1 MQTEFPARI
10 NARQVG
16 YARGWRWIVEAF
28 YLVRQQPL
36 TWMLL
41 AGGYLLIHFAV
52 AAIPL
57 LGAPL
62 TFFLAP
68 IFAGGFVLAAQQA
81 EQGRELKLRTLFAG
95 FDRAPRALLNV
106 GMLYLALLL
115 LAMML
120 LSAAM
125 PLLGLQLI
133 AAQNAQELPRLEGPV
148 GLFMLLSAT
157 LMFLLSLCYWFAPAL
172 VVLNGLG
179 PWQALRDSFR
189 GGIANWQAVLLSAF
203 MLAVLLFLAVLPL
216 GLGLLLWFP
225 VLYVTAYTGWKD
237 LFAPQTA

>member
-1 MQTEFPARI
+1 MQTDFPARI
-10 NARQVG
+10 NARRVG
-16 YARGWRWIVEAF
+16 HVRGWRWIVEAF

-57 LGAPL
+57 LGPPL
-62 TFFLAP
+62 TFFLGP

-81 EQGRELKLRTLFAG
+81 EHGSELRLSVLFAG
-95 FDRAPRALLNV
+95 FRQAPRALLNV
-106 GMLYLALLL
+106 GMLYLGLLL

-125 PLLGLQLI
+125 PLLGIHMI
-133 AAQNAQELPRLEGPV
+133 AGQNAQELPRLEGPV
-148 GLFMLLSAT
+148 SLFMLLSAA

-189 GGIANWQAVLLSAF
+189 AGMANWPAVLLSAF
-203 MLAVLLFLAVLPL
+203 MLALLLFLALLPL

-237 LFAPQTA
+237 LFAPQAD

>member
-1 MQTEFPARI
+1 MQTDFPTRI
-10 NARQVG
+10 DARQVG

-52 AAIPL
+52 AAIPM
-57 LGAPL
+57 LGPPL
-62 TFFLAP
+62 TFFLGP
-68 IFAGGFVLAAQQA
+68 VFAGGFVLAAQQV
-81 EQGRELKLRTLFAG
+81 ERNSELKLSALFAG
-95 FDRAPRALLNV
+95 FRQAPRALLNV
-106 GMLYLALLL
+106 GMLYLAVLL

-125 PLLGLQLI
+125 PLLGIHVI
-133 AAQNAQELPRLEGPV
+133 AAANAQDMPRLDGPI
-148 GLFMLLSAT
+148 GLFMLLSAA

-189 GGIANWQAVLLSAF
+189 GGLANWQAVLLSAF
-203 MLAVLLFLAVLPL
+203 MLALLLFLALLPL

-237 LFAPQTA
+237 LFAPRAD

>member
-1 MQTEFPARI
+1 
-10 NARQVG
+10 
-16 YARGWRWIVEAF
+16 
-28 YLVRQQPL
+28 
-36 TWMLL
+36 
-41 AGGYLLIHFAV
+41 
-52 AAIPL
+52 
-57 LGAPL
+57 
-62 TFFLAP
+62 
-68 IFAGGFVLAAQQA
+68 VLAAQQA
-81 EQGRELKLRTLFAG
+81 DQGSELKLRALFAG

-133 AAQNAQELPRLEGPV
+133 ASQNAQELPRLEGPV

-172 VVLNGLG
+172 VVLNGQG

-189 GGIANWQAVLLSAF
+189 GGIANWQAVLLCLHAGR
-203 MLAVLLFLAVLPL
+203 AVVSGLVAAGAGLVAVVSGAVCHCLHRL
-216 GLGLLLWFP
+216 ERP
-225 VLYVTAYTGWKD
+225 VRAAGGGRSP
-237 LFAPQTA
+237 APAQ